1 MNSIKKQWVILLL
14 FFLAFPLFPQE
25 ISQTATKRE
34 LFTQLSLLQEGKE
47 LWCQKENHSVSMG
60 KPIFLQIKSDKI
72 VAIIQI
78 TLYPKSEGSFF
89 VSAQAEVAH
98 LDSGFRVS
106 RLHQV
111 RKSFLLKKE
120 GKLLFYPFGNPT
132 SFQQGSDS
140 LAELKLMLSLS
151 PFTSK

>member
-1 MNSIKKQWVILLL
+1 MNNIKKHQMIFIL
-14 FFLAFPLFPQE
+14 FFLTSPLF
-25 ISQTATKRE
+25 SQAATNRE
-34 LFTQLSLLQEGKE
+34 LFTQLSLVEKGKE

-72 VAIIQI
+72 VAIIYI
-78 TLYPKSEGSFF
+78 TLYPKSEESFF

-98 LDSGFRVS
+98 LESGFRIS

-120 GKLLFYPFGNPT
+120 EKLLFYPFGNPT
-132 SFQQGSDS
+132 SFQQGADS

-151 PFTSK
+151 SFTSK